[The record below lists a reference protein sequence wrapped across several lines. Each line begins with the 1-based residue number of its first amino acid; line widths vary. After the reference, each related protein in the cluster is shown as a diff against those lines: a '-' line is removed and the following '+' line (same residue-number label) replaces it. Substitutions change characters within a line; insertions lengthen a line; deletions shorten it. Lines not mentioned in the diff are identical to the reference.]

1 MLLGVGCAFRVN
13 RYEITYR
20 FACVQIDRLE
30 GGEEDDFGIVVRNEI
45 TSWNKFREKVC
56 RNGSKQEKERERQK
70 RKERKKKKK
79 NKGNDEATVMPI

>member
-1 MLLGVGCAFRVN
+1 MEHPNIDSNEIVSLNNSSVRGRSQDKANLGVVGCCAFRVN

-30 GGEEDDFGIVVRNEI
+30 GGEEDDFGIVVRNEV

-56 RNGSKQEKERERQK
+56 RK
-70 RKERKKKKK
+70 
-79 NKGNDEATVMPI
+79 